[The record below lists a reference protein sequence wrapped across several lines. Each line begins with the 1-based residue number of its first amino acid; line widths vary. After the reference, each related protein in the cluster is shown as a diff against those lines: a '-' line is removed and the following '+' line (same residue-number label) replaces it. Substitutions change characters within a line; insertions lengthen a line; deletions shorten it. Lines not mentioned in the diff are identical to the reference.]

1 MHFDGDA
8 LLMPANPARFIK
20 PTVHA
25 GARRSSTINL
35 AGIVRLHGSF
45 NGITKNHTEA
55 DWRAQ

>member
-20 PTVHA
+20 LTAHA
-25 GARRSSTINL
+25 DARRSSTINL

-55 DWRAQ
+55 D